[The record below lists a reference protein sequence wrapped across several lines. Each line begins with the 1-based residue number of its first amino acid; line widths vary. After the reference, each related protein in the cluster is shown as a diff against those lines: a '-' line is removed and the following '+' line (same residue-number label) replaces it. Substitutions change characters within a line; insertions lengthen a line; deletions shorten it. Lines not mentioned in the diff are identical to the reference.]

1 MPFRILSLDGG
12 GAKGVYTL
20 GVLAEVE
27 ALLQK
32 PLCQHFDL
40 IFGTSTGAIIAALLG
55 KGTAVENIRAL
66 YMKHVPTVMKAG
78 SEWLPNFEFSRKA
91 KSKALAAL
99 ADTIFESDKFDVFQT
114 GVAIVAAN
122 WRDEQPFIF
131 KNNAAQAHGMAAS
144 FVPGWGC
151 TVADAVQASCSAY
164 PFFER
169 KTITKSNGDV
179 VEAVDGGYC
188 ANNPTLYALADA
200 LKPLGK
206 SPDDVRILNVGVG
219 TYPPP
224 TNKKWTVRFVNR
236 FETVQLLQ
244 KTIDINTLSMER
256 LRSLMFSQVQTIRVS
271 ESFNSPELA
280 TDFLEY
286 DVDKLNLL
294 HQRGRTSFGNHEKQI
309 AALLA

>member
-27 ALLQK
+27 SLVKK
-32 PLCQHFDL
+32 PLWQHFNL

-55 KGTAVENIRAL
+55 KGESVAEIRTL

-78 SEWLPNFEFSRKA
+78 SEWLPNFEFSRRA
-91 KSKALAAL
+91 KSKALATL
-99 ADTIFESDKFDVFQT
+99 AGTIFRADKFDVFKT
-114 GVAIVAAN
+114 GVALVAAN
-122 WRDEQPFIF
+122 WKDEQPFIF
-131 KNNAAQAHGMAAS
+131 KNDAAQAHGMKSS
-144 FVPGWGC
+144 FAPGWGC
-151 TVADAVQASCSAY
+151 TISDAVQASCSAY

-169 KTITKSNGDV
+169 KIITKNNGDV

-200 LKPLGK
+200 LKPLQQ
-206 SPDDVRILNVGVG
+206 SPNDIRILNVGVG
-219 TYPPP
+219 SYPAPQ
-224 TNKKWTVRFVNR
+224 KKWTVRFINR

-244 KTIDINTLSMER
+244 KTIEINTISMER
-256 LRSLMFSQVQTIRVS
+256 LRSLMFNHIETVRVS
-271 ESFNSPELA
+271 DSFNSPELA
-280 TDFLEY
+280 ADFLEY
-286 DVDKLNLL
+286 DLDKLNRL
-294 HQRGRTSFGNHEKQI
+294 HQQGRSSFGVHEAAL